1 MGYDGGFTKVRMKME
16 NQEQVEEYYSEV
28 RKKNYIML

>member
-16 NQEQVEEYYSEV
+16 NQEQVENIIAKLE
-28 RKKNYIML
+28 KNYIML